1 MPTTLLVLFVIFACG
16 LLLWGAISPRSMW
29 KTLQSWQFK
38 NPEANEPS
46 EAAFAFSRVASIVG
60 IVVLVCLGVYMTTTV
75 LPNMERNNQR
85 ESYEECLDRN
95 DDDEGLLSPEDWCE
109 NQSPSPQ

>member
-1 MPTTLLVLFVIFACG
+1 MTTIIALFMIFCCG

-29 KTLQSWQFK
+29 QTLQSWQFK

-60 IVVLVCLGVYMTTTV
+60 LVIVICGGVYMTTTV
-75 LPNMERNNQR
+75 LPEIEEGNQR
-85 ESYEECLDRN
+85 ESYEECLQRN
-95 DDDEGLLSPEDWCE
+95 DDDEGLLSAEDWCE
-109 NQSPSPQ
+109 DQSPSAD